1 MTLSLNASIVR
12 DDFVLRAEFSVRNGE
27 CVAITGANGSGKSSL
42 FNAIAGLLP
51 IFTGNISVN
60 NAALVDTT
68 SRVWVQPEERNIGL
82 LPQGGALFPHLTS
95 QQNVEFGLRAH
106 GESRT
111 TRHTIAHDMLM
122 QFGIDHLADRY
133 PHQLSGGQR
142 QRVAIAR
149 TLVLRPTVLLLDEP
163 TVALDS
169 HGRTEVIDALLAT
182 RETFAGPIVFTSH
195 DERDV
200 ASLAQRTLTI
210 STSSDG
216 NEVTDK

>member
-1 MTLSLNASIVR
+1 MTLSINASIVR
-12 DDFVLRAEFSVRNGE
+12 DDFILRAEFNVHHGE
-27 CVAITGANGSGKSSL
+27 CVAISGANGSGKSSL
-42 FNAIAGLLP
+42 LNAIAGLLP
-51 IFTGNISVN
+51 IYSGNISVN

-68 SRVWVQPEERNIGL
+68 SRVWMQPEERNIGL
-82 LPQGGALFPHLTS
+82 LPQGGALFPHLTC

-122 QFGIDHLADRY
+122 QFGIDHLAHRF

-149 TLVLRPTVLLLDEP
+149 TLVLRPAVLLLDEP

-169 HGRTEVIDALLAT
+169 HGRSEVIEALLAT

-210 STSSDG
+210 STSSRG
-216 NEVTDK
+216 NEVTDT

>member
-1 MTLSLNASIVR
+1 
-12 DDFVLRAEFSVRNGE
+12 
-27 CVAITGANGSGKSSL
+27 
-42 FNAIAGLLP
+42 LLP

-95 QQNVEFGLRAH
+95 QQNVEFGLRAN

-169 HGRTEVIDALLAT
+169 HGRTEVIEALLAT

-210 STSSDG
+210 SSSSDG